1 MIEAKKKPSSE
12 SSTRLSRREGCC
24 RRIYL
29 KPSIVPQER
38 VASPSGLADSRGKM
52 MGWSIAQICASLIKA
67 TVDYQKKKEE
77 GREGKERK
85 TEIRKGRK
93 VKMGQPYLHY

>member
-1 MIEAKKKPSSE
+1 
-12 SSTRLSRREGCC
+12 
-24 RRIYL
+24 
-29 KPSIVPQER
+29 
-38 VASPSGLADSRGKM
+38 

-77 GREGKERK
+77 GEEGKERK
-85 TEIRKGRK
+85 KEIRKGRK